1 MNLENIKK
9 NSNNFSFIDT
19 VVELAVNKEF
29 TKGYNELLFGK
40 NNENTYIWSALS
52 AIGQDVSETIFENI
66 LNYIDNVA
74 NIDTCNIKALKSM
87 CKVLGITNNGILQ
100 NLEHIPVEILQLI
113 DIFSINKK
121 YLESFKNSSAP
132 FYNDLLLS
140 SMAATFKNKAS
151 ISASIKESEFVF
163 DKNTCYIEDK
173 NSLENSYNVDMG
185 FENDVYEKYIVE
197 AFSTLIKNNL
207 YATYDGQV
215 DSKDFIFKN
224 LNSYLIQIDK
234 GEIENINQNLDL
246 PYRENVEAI
255 RRNLNLPLT
264 FNPYIIADNI
274 DQGNDFISNYTG
286 NERYLILI
294 VLDFRTKE
302 KFKRDSNLSGIYE
315 INRPLTKFSYYKEK
329 KFIDYLKF
337 VNLYNNYLKN
347 GSDNTF
353 LNNFETYNL
362 DNNYSEILSANANLT
377 ELITELNS
385 ESYNIINLVA
395 ENLKE
400 ICLSLVDIREKLKTQ
415 CQRNYMR
422 GTFLL
427 ISYIINEYLKNDVKK
442 QYSSLS
448 SNIDKMMRDDI
459 GIIEYDDLTEYFNIK
474 TESSEDAYNANIVNA
489 RYWESESNISEG
501 MIGLAIDTID
511 NFYLNKMNLKT
522 SVSATRDFLDIIYEL
537 GATKT
542 YIDGRADSPETD
554 SVIISEVIDEVKEK
568 DINDS
573 RVKER
578 YDAIS
583 AYQYNMFLKYNGTE
597 IGWNP
602 YFNWKNETHSSY
614 QVHPYLYNFVEHN
627 NSLIN
632 TVKNAFYNDANENLI
647 SVLLTPEISTHIGEV
662 GNILNIWKD
671 DIIDYSGYR
680 SRYEINNQSK
690 DNDYIDIANYY
701 DGIFYPEAVAEFA
714 LSAQNENKFKE
725 LIFCVENRYTG
736 QDIFNALS
744 NSNNLVFNTFLKEH
758 NYQPSLFSEFRI
770 YLDEYKNKEAT
781 LNKELEF
788 GDSSS
793 SYVKELIIDF
803 NNFKKKMPKT
813 FYDKWYHFANLLTQ
827 DAINLATNLDVYKD
841 DILDLVSGDYDIYKY
856 TLDKFG
862 NSIALY
868 KQYKNLSV
876 DFEEKQNTSGRI
888 WFKKAGHPIGFPFT
902 KSGDII
908 NFKDDLITIYDFFD
922 IEQTSDY
929 EHLLLVS
936 KEETKDTIE
945 ETEDTII
952 TIVKPTTEDII
963 DTAHKGEFIKQYN
976 WTKFNYNTNSIIKNP
991 KDYKFGGIFQHGNG
1005 DVVISFFKTEF
1016 KNSNND
1022 NKYIVSIKDFIF
1034 PEEDFVKENSYDIEY
1049 FTTISAMENTPCKLS
1064 FLNGKYAI
1072 VWLANIESKP
1082 FVGSNY
1088 IGVNS
1093 NIKEHDSTEIEILDS
1108 NYGEFYDISSYV
1120 QEKEDEVNSFEIFST
1135 YIAMLEFD
1143 TSYNTPTT
1151 LKYYNLNSD
1160 ASYIPLYS
1168 GINGFI
1174 RTWASKY
1181 YADQE
1186 IKSIELLGSSYN
1198 KLLSSAFNF
1207 ENNMYE
1213 DEDGKFT
1220 ADDPTNFVST
1230 VSRIYENYNISSTY
1244 MTYYNKFMKLED
1256 GVYKWSQTLMS
1267 SINETNLSDYHC
1279 FLYNINSSVTV
1290 PIFKGKLSDEE
1301 IKTTYISVMT
1311 KGNEY
1316 YFNNRNISKFTTE
1329 VAGTPDVF
1337 NYTVNSNSDIITEE
1351 SFLETNS
1358 IFGVEDVSVEYND
1371 KDNILNITFKPIDP
1385 ERNYVIEGHTLLLII
1400 YKEDL
1405 GQYSDYHYM
1414 THHNIWPYSA
1424 EYSSNDLLSVD
1435 LSNYTSFDDPAI
1447 SGMFTTGNIV
1457 FKINEESDATYLKYP
1472 NRAID
1477 DTLNDIFEASQSTYL
1492 QLSNIFDSKNTYVL
1506 ELEKPKTIAD
1516 MIGEVE
1522 MDIFSGTEQCMRV
1535 KEEYLSVIHNISRF
1549 DETQISSYL
1558 MGFYDDKDDGFI
1570 KCTDTTNKPIP
1581 ERKIKYTVTES
1592 DVKDFLK
1599 LYVNF
1604 AKDEDGQIILFFN
1617 YNNLFLSPYL
1627 YQRNNGKFYVE
1638 FKPETYKKIKPNES
1652 TNLDIVI
1659 QIKYFNQVGEVCGI
1673 KDIPV
1678 LSYKIYNV
1686 SDDKP
1691 KFIIKNTWIINEE
1704 NVRYV
1709 KEVPMNKDNS
1719 AYLII
1724 NDSNINLGN
1733 NLNRVL
1739 FDNYTTAND
1748 IIAYCD
1754 VTICNDETGTNVMK
1768 ISSAVCDIIYNFA
1781 DKSIE
1786 FLKEKSSGGFFVER
1800 NGLIHVTTVNS
1811 KFRLAFRLKAGTFID
1826 DETAI
1831 RYIPL
1836 DAINFSVYDIMGNR
1850 IPKTYVK
1857 YGNISISFRYNGNIV
1872 NNYLG
1877 KEDNS
1882 GFIEIEDNKL
1892 ITIFRNKLF
1901 NLSERQ

>member
-1 MNLENIKK
+1 MNLEDIK
-9 NSNNFSFIDT
+9 NNNNFSFVETVADIATNKKFID
-19 VVELAVNKEF
+19 
-29 TKGYNELLFGK
+29 GYNDLINGV
-40 NNENTYIWSALS
+40 NNENSYIWNALS
-52 AIGQDVSETIFENI
+52 AIGQDITSTIYDNV
-66 LNYIDNVA
+66 LNYINNVS
-74 NIDTCNIKALKSM
+74 NIDTCKVKALKSL
-87 CKVLGITNNGILQ
+87 CKILGIKNYGILQ
-100 NLEHIPVEILQLI
+100 NIENIPIEVIQLI

-121 YLESFKNSSAP
+121 YLETNDFFKNTVYDELIISS
-132 FYNDLLLS
+132 LLKDDEILFQARNNISSVLSIENPENTITVYPGFNNEVYESFIENAFFNILS
-140 SMAATFKNKAS
+140 S
-151 ISASIKESEFVF
+151 
-163 DKNTCYIEDK
+163 
-173 NSLENSYNVDMG
+173 
-185 FENDVYEKYIVE
+185 
-197 AFSTLIKNNL
+197 NL
-207 YATYDGQV
+207 FATYDNKKY
-215 DSKDFIFKN
+215 SKDDPYFKENPSDLIFKN
-224 LNSYLIQIDK
+224 LESYIAQLNS
-234 GEIENINQNLDL
+234 GEINKTNQDLNL
-246 PYRENVEAI
+246 PYRENVESI
-255 RRNLNLPLT
+255 RSNLNVSLS
-264 FNPYIIADNI
+264 FNPYLIADRI
-274 DQGNDFISNYTG
+274 DAGEDFISNYTG

-294 VLDFRTKE
+294 VLDFRKKQ
-302 KFKRDSNLSGIYE
+302 KFKRTDLSGTYVTNE
-315 INRPLTKFSYYKEK
+315 PLTQYSFYKEK
-329 KFIDYLKF
+329 KFIEYLKF
-337 VNLYNNYLKN
+337 VNLYNNILFSSN
-347 GSDNTF
+347 ERF
-353 LNNFETYNL
+353 LDNFETYSL
-362 DNNYSEILSANANLT
+362 DNNFAEIKDGGIKLE
-377 ELITELNS
+377 ELQNELATDNFNITRS
-385 ESYNIINLVA
+385 VA
-395 ENLKE
+395 KSLKE
-400 ICLSLVDIREKLKTQ
+400 ICFSIVDIREKLKTQ

-427 ISYIINEYLKNDVKK
+427 ISYIINEYLKSSVKK
-442 QYSSLS
+442 QYSNLSL
-448 SNIDKMMRDDI
+448 NIDEMTRDDI

-474 TESSEDAYNANIVNA
+474 TETSEDAYNANIVNA
-489 RYWESESNISEG
+489 RFWEGESNISEG
-501 MIGLAIDTID
+501 MVGLAIDAID

-522 SVSATRDFLDIIYEL
+522 SVSATKDFLDIIYEL

-568 DINDS
+568 DINDP

-701 DGIFYPEAVAEFA
+701 DGVFYPEAVAEFA

-744 NSNNLVFNTFLKEH
+744 NSNNLVFNKFLKA
-758 NYQPSLFSEFRI
+758 NDNQQTFFSEFRI
-770 YLDEYKNKEAT
+770 YLYEYKNKEAA

-803 NNFKKKMPKT
+803 NNFKKQIPKT
-813 FYDKWYHFANLLTQ
+813 FYDKWYHFANLLTK
-827 DAINLATNLDVYKD
+827 DAINLATNLSVYKN
-841 DILDLVSGDYDIYKY
+841 DILELVSGDYDIYKY

-868 KQYKNLSV
+868 KQYEISA

-902 KSGDII
+902 KNGDII
-908 NFKDDLITIYDFFD
+908 NFKDDLITSYDFFD

-936 KEETKDTIE
+936 KEKTEDIIE
-945 ETEDTII
+945 ETEDTTII

-963 DTAHKGEFIKQYN
+963 DTDNKGEFITQYN
-976 WTKFNYNTNSIIKNP
+976 WTKFNYNTDSIIKNP

-1005 DVVISFFKTEF
+1005 DVVISFFKTDF
-1016 KNSNND
+1016 KNSNNN
-1022 NKYIVSIKDFIF
+1022 NKYIVSIKDFLF
-1034 PEEDFVKENSYDIEY
+1034 PEKDFVKENSYDIEY

-1093 NIKEHDSTEIEILDS
+1093 NIKEHDSNEIEILDS

-1120 QEKEDEVNSFEIFST
+1120 DEEEGEFNSFEIFDT
-1135 YIAMLEFD
+1135 YVAMLEFD

-1168 GINGFI
+1168 GIAGFI
-1174 RTWASKY
+1174 RIWASKY

-1198 KLLSSAFNF
+1198 NLLSMASNF

-1244 MTYYNKFMKLED
+1244 MTYYNNFMKLEND
-1256 GVYKWSQTLMS
+1256 VYTWNQKLMEE
-1267 SINETNLSDYHC
+1267 ITQENLSDYNC

-1290 PIFKGKLSDEE
+1290 PIFKGKLSDTK
-1301 IKTTYISVMT
+1301 IKTTYISAMT
-1311 KGNEY
+1311 KGDEY

-1337 NYTVNSNSDIITEE
+1337 GYSVNENGESILEE
-1351 SFLETNS
+1351 SYLETNS
-1358 IFGVEDVSVEYND
+1358 IFGVEDVSVEYN
-1371 KDNILNITFKPIDP
+1371 NLSNTLNITFKPIDISG
-1385 ERNYVIEGHTLLLII
+1385 NYVIEGHTLLLII

-1472 NRAID
+1472 SRAID
-1477 DTLNDIFEASQSTYL
+1477 DTLNDIFEATQSTYL

-1558 MGFYDDKDDGFI
+1558 MGFYDDNGDGFI

-1638 FKPETYKKIKPNES
+1638 FKPETFKKIAPNES

-1659 QIKYFNQVGEVCGI
+1659 QIKYFNQIGEVCGV
-1673 KDIPV
+1673 KDMPV

-1691 KFIIKNTWIINEE
+1691 KFIIKNTWILNEE
-1704 NVRYV
+1704 NVLYV
-1709 KEVPMNKDNS
+1709 REVPMNKENS

-1733 NLNRVL
+1733 DLSRVL

-1754 VTICNDETGTNVMK
+1754 VTICSDETGTNVMK
-1768 ISSAVCDIIYNFA
+1768 ISSAACDIIYNFA

-1786 FLKEKSSGGFFVER
+1786 FLEEKSSGGFFTER

-1831 RYIPL
+1831 RHIPL
-1836 DAINFSVYDIMGNR
+1836 DAINFSAYDIMGNR
-1850 IPKTYVK
+1850 ITKTYVK

-1882 GFIEIEDNKL
+1882 GFIETEDNKL

-1901 NLSERQ
+1901 NLSEIQD

>member
-9 NSNNFSFIDT
+9 NSNNFSFT
-19 VVELAVNKEF
+19 EVVADLATNKEF
-29 TKGYNELLFGK
+29 TKGYNELV
-40 NNENTYIWSALS
+40 NNTINENSYIWYALS
-52 AIGQDVSETIFENI
+52 AIGQDVSNTIYENI
-66 LNYIDNVA
+66 LNYIDNIA
-74 NIDTCNIKALKSM
+74 NIDKCNIKALRSIS
-87 CKVLGITNNGILQ
+87 KVLGVEHHGILE
-100 NLEHIPVEILQLI
+100 NLDNFPEEILDLV
-113 DIFSINKK
+113 DIFSVNKK
-121 YLESFKNSSAP
+121 YLENINFSSI
-132 FYNDLLLS
+132 DLYTDLYISSLPYINKTSEKLS
-140 SMAATFKNKAS
+140 GK
-151 ISASIKESEFVF
+151 ISNIISS
-163 DKNTCYIEDK
+163 D
-173 NSLENSYNVDMG
+173 
-185 FENDVYEKYIVE
+185 
-197 AFSTLIKNNL
+197 IKNNFEL
-207 YATYDGQV
+207 EIGFDNTVYNTYV
-215 DSKDFIFKN
+215 ENAFYTLLSNNVCAKYIKDLNFSNSNYIINN
-224 LNSYLIQIDK
+224 LSSYIMQLES
-234 GEIENINQNLDL
+234 GEIQEVNQDLNL
-246 PYRENVEAI
+246 PYRENIEKL
-255 RRNLNLPLT
+255 RSNLNLPLS
-264 FNPYIIADNI
+264 FNPYLIADNI
-274 DQGNDFISNYTG
+274 NDGLDFLDNYHG
-286 NERYLILI
+286 NERYLILA
-294 VLDFRTKE
+294 VLNYRDKE
-302 KFKRDSNLSGIYE
+302 KYNRETNSYE
-315 INRPLTKFSYYKEK
+315 NNSLTKFAYYKEK
-329 KFIDYLKF
+329 KFIKYLKF
-337 VNLYNNYLKN
+337 INLYNSFINESTNSYLK
-347 GSDNTF
+347 
-353 LNNFETYNL
+353 NFETYEL
-362 DNNYSEILSANANLT
+362 DKNYAQIISSSANLKKLT
-377 ELITELNS
+377 DQVIEHISKNENS
-385 ESYNIINLVA
+385 NNKIEIISNVA
-395 ENLKE
+395 KSLKE
-400 ICLSLVDIREKLKTQ
+400 ICFIIVDIREKLKTQ

-427 ISYIINEYLKNDVKK
+427 ISYIINEYLKNNVKK
-442 QYSSLS
+442 QYTSLS
-448 SNIDKMMRDDI
+448 SNIDEMTRDDI

-474 TESSEDAYNANIVNA
+474 TETSEDAYNANMVNA
-489 RYWESESNISEG
+489 RFWESESNISEG
-501 MIGLAIDTID
+501 MIGLAIDAID

-583 AYQYNMFLKYNGTE
+583 AYQYNMFLKYSGTE

-614 QVHPYLYNFVEHN
+614 QVHPYLYNFVEYN

-632 TVKNAFYNDANENLI
+632 TVKNAFYNDANETLI

-690 DNDYIDIANYY
+690 DNDYIDITNYY
-701 DGIFYPEAVAEFA
+701 DGIFYPEAVTEFV
-714 LSAQNENKFKE
+714 LSAQNENKFEE
-725 LIFCVENRYTG
+725 LLFCIKNRYTG

-744 NSNNLVFNTFLKEH
+744 NSNNLVFNNFLKVH
-758 NYQPSLFSEFRI
+758 DNQQTFFSEFII
-770 YLDEYKNKEAT
+770 YLYEYKNKEAI

-803 NNFKKKMPKT
+803 NNFKKQTPKT
-813 FYDKWYHFANLLTQ
+813 FYDKWYHFTNLLTR
-827 DAINLATNLDVYKD
+827 DAEKLANNLSVYKD

-868 KQYKNLSV
+868 KKYEGDV
-876 DFEEKQNTSGRI
+876 DFETKQDTPGRI
-888 WFKKAGHPIGFPFT
+888 WFKKAGQPIGFPFT
-902 KSGDII
+902 KREDTLSKDII
-908 NFKDDLITIYDFFD
+908 NFTDDLITTNEFFD

-936 KEETKDTIE
+936 KENGDP
-945 ETEDTII
+945 II

-963 DTAHKGEFIKQYN
+963 DTNHKGEFIKKYN
-976 WTKFNYNTNSIIKNP
+976 WTKFNYNTDSIIKNP
-991 KDYKFGGIFQHGNG
+991 TDYKFGGIFQYGNG
-1005 DVVISFFKTEF
+1005 DVVISFFKTDFE
-1016 KNSNND
+1016 NSNN
-1022 NKYIVSIKDFIF
+1022 NKYIVSIKDFLF

-1049 FTTISAMENTPCKLS
+1049 FTTISAMEDTPCKLS

-1093 NIKEHDSTEIEILDS
+1093 NIKENDSSDIEILDS
-1108 NYGEFYDISSYV
+1108 NYGEFDDISSYV
-1120 QEKEDEVNSFEIFST
+1120 LEEEGEVNSFEIFNT
-1135 YIAMLEFD
+1135 YVAMLEFD

-1174 RTWASKY
+1174 RIWASKY

-1198 KLLSSAFNF
+1198 KLLSSASNF

-1230 VSRIYENYNISSTY
+1230 ISRIYENYNISSTY
-1244 MTYYNKFMKLED
+1244 MTYYNNFMKLED
-1256 GVYKWSQTLMS
+1256 GVYTWSQTLMS

-1290 PIFKGKLSDEE
+1290 PIFKGKLSDDK
-1301 IKTTYISVMT
+1301 IKTTYISAMT
-1311 KGNEY
+1311 KGDEY
-1316 YFNNRNISKFTTE
+1316 YYNNHTISKFTTE
-1329 VAGTPDVF
+1329 VAGTPDIF
-1337 NYTVNSNSDIITEE
+1337 GYSVNENGESILEE
-1351 SFLETNS
+1351 SYLETNS
-1358 IFGVEDVSVEYND
+1358 IFGVEDVSVNYDVISNM
-1371 KDNILNITFKPIDP
+1371 LNITFTPINPD
-1385 ERNYVIEGHTLLLII
+1385 RNYIIEGHTLLLII

-1414 THHNIWPYSA
+1414 THHNIWPYSG
-1424 EYSSNDLLSVD
+1424 EYSSDNLLSVD

-1477 DTLNDIFEASQSTYL
+1477 DTLNDIFESTQSTYL
-1492 QLSNIFDSKNTYVL
+1492 QLSNIFSTNNTYVL

-1535 KEEYLSVIHNISRF
+1535 TEEYLSAIHNISRF
-1549 DETQISSYL
+1549 DETEISGYL
-1558 MGFYDDKDDGFI
+1558 MGFYDDNGDGFI

-1638 FKPETYKKIKPNES
+1638 FKPETFKKIAPNES

-1659 QIKYFNQVGEVCGI
+1659 QIKYFNQIGEVCGV

-1704 NVRYV
+1704 NALYVR
-1709 KEVPMNKDNS
+1709 EVSMNKDNS

-1733 NLNRVL
+1733 DLSRVL
-1739 FDNYTTAND
+1739 LDNYTTAND

-1754 VTICNDETGTNVMK
+1754 VTICSDETGTNVMK

-1786 FLKEKSSGGFFVER
+1786 FLEEKSSGGFFAER

-1811 KFRLAFRLKAGTFID
+1811 KFRLAFRLKSGTFID

-1836 DAINFSVYDIMGNR
+1836 DAINFSAYDIMGNR
-1850 IPKTYVK
+1850 IVNTYVK

-1882 GFIEIEDNKL
+1882 GFIETEDNKL

-1901 NLSERQ
+1901 NLSEIQD